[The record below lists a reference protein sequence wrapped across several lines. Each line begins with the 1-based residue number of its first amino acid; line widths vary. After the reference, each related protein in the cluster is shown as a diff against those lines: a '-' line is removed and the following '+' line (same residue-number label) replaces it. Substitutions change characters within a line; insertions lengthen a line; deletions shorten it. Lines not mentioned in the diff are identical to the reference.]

1 MKNWKYRMLDRIFAR
16 HSLLILI
23 LFISTS
29 CQSQMLLPF
38 SDLNDIEKDSSV
50 LLSYTCDELIEK
62 ANDKS
67 FPLKNLAALRAL
79 ARCKDFKFDISQIS
93 DFERKLYF
101 QEIGSLEAA
110 KVENKPAA
118 DLTIRDL
125 ISSIRKEKNASDKF
139 KLYKQ
144 LRLKQKRAGNRND
157 FIKTTKAMYKW
168 ALQNYK
174 KNKNDEAA
182 YSILN
187 ETAQFAI
194 KTYWTDDNA
203 KLAEKIANETIAQ
216 IKDKSIAELLYLKG
230 RILEEAK
237 KTSEAISHYDL
248 AIEDIKKYTPKNL
261 TFSMDRILWVKAWIL
276 YKEKNYVEA
285 EKAFANLAATTTDLS
300 EKSKAQFYQARSL
313 KFLDQPVQAGL
324 IFETIIQND
333 FFGYY
338 GLVSYRELGKKFPA
352 LKSLKRTN
360 ALTYDLDLKFIPE
373 TEREIFINLVKYR
386 EFNLSEKAIGL
397 ISKSK
402 GDEINLGLYL
412 AKNNQIYM
420 ALFRAFARLDNSEK
434 IDVFLSYPELIFPQ
448 PYQEHVSEMASKT
461 KLPSSLIYSIIKQES
476 AFNEKARSAADAMGL
491 MQVIPRLAQQ
501 LSKKFEIPYRN
512 TRDLYD
518 PAINIQLGSFE
529 LMEQV
534 KKQNGQ
540 LTYVAA
546 AYNAGPGALANW
558 LKNRNR
564 NDILEFVEEIPYDET
579 RTYVKLIARNKLFYE
594 RISNRDI
601 EHDFPGDF
609 LN

>member
-1 MKNWKYRMLDRIFAR
+1 MFDRIFAR
-16 HSLLILI
+16 RCLLTLI
-23 LFISTS
+23 FIFTTS

-38 SDLNDIEKDSSV
+38 SDLDDIEKDSSV
-50 LLSYTCDELIEK
+50 LSSFTCDELIER

-67 FPLKNLAALRAL
+67 FSLKNLAALRAL
-79 ARCKDFKFDISQIS
+79 ARCKDFTFDISQIS
-93 DFERKLYF
+93 DFERKLYA
-101 QEIGSLEAA
+101 QEIGNLDLT
-110 KVENKPAA
+110 KIENKLVA
-118 DLTIRDL
+118 DLSVKDL
-125 ISSIRKEKNASDKF
+125 INNIKKEKIAADKF

-144 LRLKQKRAGNRND
+144 LRLKQKRNASRND
-157 FIKTTKAMYKW
+157 LIKTTKAMYKW

-174 KNKNDEAA
+174 KNKNDNTA

-187 ETAQFAI
+187 ETAQLAI
-194 KTYWTDDNA
+194 KTHWTDDNA
-203 KLAEKIANETIAQ
+203 KLADKIANESIAQ
-216 IKDKSIAELLYLKG
+216 IKDRSVAELLYLKG

-237 KTSEAISHYDL
+237 KTAEAVIQYDL
-248 AIEDIKKYTPKNL
+248 TIEDIKKYAPKYISFN
-261 TFSMDRILWVKAWIL
+261 MDRILWLKAWIL

-285 EKAFANLAATTTDLS
+285 EKAFANLAAATTDLN

-313 KFLDQPVQAGL
+313 KFLNQPEQATL
-324 IFETIIQND
+324 LLESISQND

-338 GLVSYRELGKKFPA
+338 GLVSYRELGRKFPA
-352 LKSLKRTN
+352 LKNLKRTN
-360 ALTYDLDLKFIPE
+360 ALTYDLDLKFISE
-373 TEREIFINLVKYR
+373 TERDIFKSLVKYR
-386 EFNLSEKAIGL
+386 EFNLSEKAISL

-412 AKNNQIYM
+412 AKNSQIYM
-420 ALFRAFARLDNSEK
+420 ALFRAFAKLDNNEK
-434 IDVFLSYPELIFPQ
+434 IDVFLTYPELVFPQ
-448 PYQEHVSEMASKT
+448 PYQEQVNEMASKT

-476 AFNEKARSAADAMGL
+476 AFNKKARSPADAMGL
-491 MQVIPRLAQQ
+491 MQVIPKLAKQ
-501 LSKKFEIPYRN
+501 LSKKFEVPYR
-512 TRDLYD
+512 TSRDLFD
-518 PAINIQLGSFE
+518 PSINIQLGSFE

-546 AYNAGPGALANW
+546 AYNAGPGALASW

-564 NDILEFVEEIPYDET
+564 SDILEFVEEIPYDET

-601 EHDFPGDF
+601 EHDFPDDF